1 MNNRRQN
8 QTYRN
13 RQDYNDYSH
22 NYPRRNSM
30 PTWAIVL
37 LSVVGTAVAG
47 VGAFSYFNKPVE
59 QQPAP
64 IVVPQ
69 PEPQTDNSY
78 QPKPAHKPA
87 TNTASNEVKILSSTA
102 NYETVTKPVKSCK
115 MVTKDVTVPNPN
127 KNNGTTGALIGAGT
141 GAVAG
146 GIIGNQVK
154 NGKGTVIGGLIGAA
168 TGAVAGN
175 EIGKAQQPATITK
188 QEQVQECSTVDKA
201 VKSIAN
207 YTTTYRYQGN
217 VDTVTTQKAYKSG
230 SSVNINKLR

>member
-8 QTYRN
+8 QPYRN

-59 QQPAP
+59 QQQAP
-64 IVVPQ
+64 IVVPDQ
-69 PEPQTDNSY
+69 QTNNNY
-78 QPKPAHKPA
+78 QPKPSNQNS
-87 TNTASNEVKILSSTA
+87 TNTVSSMAKVISSTA
-102 NYETVTKPVKSCK
+102 NYETVTEPVKSCQ
-115 MVTKDVTVPNPN
+115 MVTKDVSVPNPN

-188 QEQVQECSTVDKA
+188 QEQVQECNTVEKS
-201 VKSIAN
+201 VKKIVN

-217 VDTVTTQKAYKSG
+217 VDTVTTKKQYKSG
-230 SSVNINKLR
+230 SSVNINKLH